1 MSLEFL
7 QQIVKDA
14 DAIFPQVQKFRRHL
28 HKNPELSFQE
38 YKTQS
43 YIHSKLLE
51 ISIDSKPVA
60 ETGLYG
66 YIKGNTN
73 GKKITLR
80 AETDALPIL
89 EDTGLD
95 FASVNQGIMHAC
107 GHDVHSACLYGAL
120 AILKQYEYKIPNQ
133 IQFIF
138 QPAEEKLPG
147 GATKVLESGVI
158 QDFNPDVLIAQHVL
172 PELEVGNIGFRSGLY
187 MASAD
192 EIYITIKGKGGHGA
206 MPHTT
211 IDPIVIASQL
221 ISNLQSVV
229 SRYANPTIP
238 TILSFGKIVGLGA
251 TNIIPGEVKI
261 EGTFRTYDENQR
273 KELHQ
278 LIASIVINVC
288 ESYGAEADLKIV
300 KGYPH
305 LKNDENFTS
314 QVKEMVSMA
323 IGDKQVVDI
332 PIRPTAEDFAW
343 YGEHYP
349 IVFYRLGVGNKEK
362 GITYQVHHPKFSIDE
377 EALKFGVIALA
388 ASALI

>member
-14 DAIFPQVQKFRRHL
+14 EAIFPQVQKFRRHL

-43 YIHSKLLE
+43 YIHNKLQE
-51 ISIDSKPVA
+51 IGIESKPVA

-66 YIKGNTN
+66 FIKGDAQ

-80 AETDALPIL
+80 AETDALPIQ

-238 TILSFGKIVGLGA
+238 TILSFGKIVGLGV

-273 KELHQ
+273 KELHK
-278 LIASIVINVC
+278 LITSIVTNVC
-288 ESYGAEADLKIV
+288 ESYGAEVDLNIV

-314 QVKEMVSMA
+314 QVKEIVSMA

-362 GITYQVHHPKFSIDE
+362 GITYQVHHPKFTIDE
-377 EALKFGVIALA
+377 EALKYGVIALA
-388 ASALI
+388 TSALI